1 MKMVVTDGAS
11 AALSIITITIT
22 ITITRSLLGNKMCV
36 SQGTPRALPPWEVTW
51 GGGASVENPHYQRVH
66 YCELILREFLGVV
79 ERGRTDIWKD
89 VQVVLRYVFYER
101 CLWRP
106 FAGLVT
112 GLVTEPAQ
120 RAKIA
125 GNSLR

>member
-1 MKMVVTDGAS
+1 MERAQLYLS
-11 AALSIITITIT
+11 LSIITITIT

-101 CLWRP
+101 CLWRL
-106 FAGLVT
+106 FAGFVT

-125 GNSLR
+125 GKSLR